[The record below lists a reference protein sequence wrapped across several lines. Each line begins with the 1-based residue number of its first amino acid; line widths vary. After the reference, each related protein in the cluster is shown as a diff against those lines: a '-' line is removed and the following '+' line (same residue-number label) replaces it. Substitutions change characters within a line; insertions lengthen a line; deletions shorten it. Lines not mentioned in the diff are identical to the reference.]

1 MYLAVAGNIGA
12 GKSTLTR
19 LLSARYHLTPV
30 FEAVD
35 ENPYLADFYRD
46 MSAYAFRSQVFF
58 LAKRLEQHLGQVNTG
73 DRIVQDRTIFEDA
86 GVFARNLFEQGM
98 LTPRDFETYMG
109 LYRALA
115 QALRPPDLLLY
126 LRAGVPTLQRR
137 IAARGR
143 GFERDVGA
151 DYLSKLNV
159 LYESWL
165 ADYVLSEVLT
175 IDADEADFLRQAEA
189 GRLFETLEKRG
200 LGVPVL

>member
-58 LAKRLEQHLGQVNTG
+58 LAKRFEQHLGQVNTG

-175 IDADEADFLRQAEA
+175 IDADETDFLRQADA